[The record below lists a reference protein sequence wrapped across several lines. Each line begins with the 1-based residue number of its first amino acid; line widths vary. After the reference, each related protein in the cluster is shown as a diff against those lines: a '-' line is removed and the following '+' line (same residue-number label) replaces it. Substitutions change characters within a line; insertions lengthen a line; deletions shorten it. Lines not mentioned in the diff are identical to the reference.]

1 MTNNPQD
8 KKFEFDAISLI
19 KFTWEKRKILLLITI
34 VAFIAS
40 VVIAFSILPKY
51 KTKIILFPGSELSLS
66 KSLVETQ
73 IGSNNEKDI
82 LTFGNDNE
90 AERLLQVLR
99 SEQLS
104 DHLIEKFDL
113 LNYYKVDLS
122 PKKYPVTTV
131 KGILGGCIKFRRTE
145 YNSIEVEVIDHSPQ
159 MAANIA
165 DEIASYADTIYYKIT
180 SKRAKQA
187 FDIVSD
193 EYNSSDQHIRALTDT
208 LNIIRSKGITD
219 YERQS
224 EALNKVYASALA
236 KNDQATM
243 HNIEKKLEILQKYGG
258 KYQEMEFRLEYE
270 IKRLSHLK
278 GKLAAAKVNYER
290 AFSNVFVVDKAFV
303 PEKKDSP
310 KRIVLVFIYT
320 MAAFVL
326 ALLALIIQ
334 DKLKTTK

>member
-1 MTNNPQD
+1 MTNTPQD
-8 KKFEFDAISLI
+8 KKFEFDAINLI
-19 KFTWEKRKILLLITI
+19 RFTWKNRKILLLISI

-40 VVIAFSILPKY
+40 TIIAFSIKPKY
-51 KTKIILFPGSELSLS
+51 KTKIILFPASELSLS
-66 KSLVETQ
+66 KTLVETQ

-90 AERLLQVLR
+90 AERLMQVLR
-99 SEQLS
+99 SEQLT

-113 LNYYKVDLS
+113 LKYYSVDLS

-131 KGILGGCIKFRRTE
+131 RGILGDCIKFRRTE

-165 DEIASYADTIYYKIT
+165 NEIANYADTIYYSIT
-180 SKRAKQA
+180 NKRAKQA
-187 FDIVSD
+187 YEIVAD

-208 LNIIRSKGITD
+208 LDFIRSKGITD
-219 YERQS
+219 FERES
-224 EALNKVYASALA
+224 EAFSKAYVNALV
-236 KNDQATM
+236 KNDVSAI
-243 HNIEKKLEILQKYGG
+243 HILENKMAVMQKYGG
-258 KYQEMEFRLEYE
+258 KYDEIHFRLNAE

-290 AFSNVFVVDKAFV
+290 AFSNVFIVDKAFV

-310 KRIVLVFIYT
+310 KRIVIILLSTI
-320 MAAFVL
+320 AAFAL
-326 ALLALIIQ
+326 SLLALIIQ
-334 DKLKTTK
+334 NNIKTSK

>member
-8 KKFEFDAISLI
+8 KKFEFDLINLI
-19 KFTWEKRKILLLITI
+19 KFTWEKRNILLLISI
-34 VAFIAS
+34 VAFIGS
-40 VVIAFSILPKY
+40 VIIAFSIKPKY

-90 AERLLQVLR
+90 AERLMQVLR

-113 LNYYKVDLS
+113 LKYYNVDLS

-131 KGILGGCIKFRRTE
+131 KGILGSCIKFRRTE

-159 MAANIA
+159 MAADLAN
-165 DEIASYADTIYYKIT
+165 EIANYADTIYYIIT
-180 SKRAKQA
+180 NKRAKQA
-187 FDIVSD
+187 YGIVAD

-208 LNIIRSKGITD
+208 MNFIRSMGITD

-236 KNDQATM
+236 KNDQSTM
-243 HNIEKKLEILQKYGG
+243 QNIEKKLDVLQKYGG
-258 KYQEMEFRLEYE
+258 KYQEIEFRLESE
-270 IKRLSHLK
+270 IKRLGHLK

-290 AFSNVFVVDKAFV
+290 AFSNVFVVDNAFV

-310 KRIVLVFIYT
+310 KRIVIVFLSTI
-320 MAAFVL
+320 AAFAL

-334 DKLKTTK
+334 DSLKNRK